1 MQTGE
6 VVMNVNMD
14 LVFKILSACL
24 IPAMMWVNSLS
35 VDVALLQREIETNT
49 TRLEKVETRQEK
61 ILAGVQENQISL
73 KSMVSTMNFMKDLL
87 TDIKNA
93 K

>member
-1 MQTGE
+1 
-6 VVMNVNMD
+6 MNVNMD
-14 LVFKILSACL
+14 LAFKILSVCL